1 MSSLHTFH
9 RLAMVFMRN
18 SEMREKFNFYF
29 SAFFCWYQ
37 QNFLFFFFFGG
48 GGEGD
53 WGLHYNS
60 YNYIEF
66 GIFPGLS

>member
-9 RLAMVFMRN
+9 LLAMVFMRN

-37 QNFLFFFFFGG
+37 QNFHFFFFGG
-48 GGEGD
+48 GGWRLGTT
-53 WGLHYNS
+53 